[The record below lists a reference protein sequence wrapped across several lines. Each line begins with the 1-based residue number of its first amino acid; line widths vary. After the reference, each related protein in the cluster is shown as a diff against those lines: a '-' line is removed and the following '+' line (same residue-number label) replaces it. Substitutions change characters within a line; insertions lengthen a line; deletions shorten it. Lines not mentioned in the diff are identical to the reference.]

1 MVTTFIAT
9 YRGTKLHD
17 EKRKKKKK
25 KINESMKKGR
35 KRKHNK

>member
-9 YRGTKLHD
+9 YKGMKLHD

-25 KINESMKKGR
+25 INESTKKGR

>member
-1 MVTTFIAT
+1 M
-9 YRGTKLHD
+9 KLHD

-25 KINESMKKGR
+25 KINESIKKGR